1 MQKKEE
7 TTNYIVI
14 TWSRR
19 KANFKSLS
27 IHPQRS
33 LWWAY
38 TYESIHTRGMTLFT
52 NANDHLNG
60 RSDERKKKKSFSRSS
75 NWQPWYCQSA
85 PCALSFG
92 LKPLCILKHTH
103 TQHALCAAPK
113 TWSRGF
119 TQTNKFEPLVTETM
133 TD

>member
-33 LWWAY
+33 LWWTY
-38 TYESIHTRGMTLFT
+38 TYESTHTRGMTLFT
-52 NANDHLNG
+52 NANDHFK
-60 RSDERKKKKSFSRSS
+60 RQIWWTEKKTFSRPS
-75 NWQPWYCQSA
+75 NWQHCCCQSA

-119 TQTNKFEPLVTETM
+119 TQTNKFEPLETETM